1 MAIIAKKSKDNTN
14 KDTRVDVVSANIIPA
29 KGASKKSSR
38 KTKESKIDSPSA
50 VDAVGLTKVT
60 QTDDFGQVFN
70 LPANSSLL
78 TQYIRVY
85 QANQRRGNAKTK
97 TRGEVAGSGKKPW
110 KQKGTGRSRVGSIR
124 TPVWRHGG
132 ISHGPVLKDWS
143 LNLPKKMKSTTFIAA
158 LSQKIQKSQV
168 YTVDKLDLQEG
179 RTKELL
185 NLLGAWKLA
194 GSTLIVLESLNP
206 HLLSASS
213 NLQYINTVVW
223 TNINTYQLVATK
235 NIVFEKSAL
244 EKVKEKYAK
253 NN

>member
-1 MAIIAKKSKDNTN
+1 MAMLAKKSKDNN
-14 KDTRVDVVSANIIPA
+14 KYAKVDTRSASINPA
-29 KGASKKSSR
+29 KSVSKKSSR

-50 VDAVGLTKVT
+50 VDTIGLTKVT
-60 QTDDFGQVFN
+60 QTDDYGQAFN
-70 LPANSSLL
+70 LSANSPLL

-143 LNLPKKMKSTTFIAA
+143 LNLPKKMRSTTFITA

-168 YTVDKLDLQEG
+168 YMVDKIDLQEG
-179 RTKELL
+179 RTTELL
-185 NLLGAWKLA
+185 NLLVACKLT
-194 GSTLIVLESLNP
+194 GSTLIVLENSNP

-223 TNINTYQLVATK
+223 TNINTYQLVAAK